1 MAQETSI
8 YPGDIGKSLGGS
20 IGSNRINPF
29 LLGKEF
35 PFPDSEKETSKTP
48 DTSPTHRILI
58 DSRIKVQWDYYR
70 HRQAY
75 ESALVSVSRH
85 YGQADQSFY
94 ESALVSLPRHI
105 WGGRQLESLKTKV
118 NEAKERI
125 LRLEEDWDDAG
136 CPAYKPETLDAAAQ
150 FLYQIDNPEAI
161 NVRIAPASEGS
172 IDLHWKTDK
181 FELLINFH
189 SDNSVSYYGDDYNG
203 NLIRGGSCPKP
214 ELISCWMKH
223 TSE

>member
-1 MAQETSI
+1 MELSPP
-8 YPGDIGKSLGGS
+8 Y
-20 IGSNRINPF
+20 F
-29 LLGKEF
+29 L
-35 PFPDSEKETSKTP
+35 
-48 DTSPTHRILI
+48 H
-58 DSRIKVQWDYYR
+58 
-70 HRQAY
+70 
-75 ESALVSVSRH
+75 SASVS
-85 YGQADQSFY
+85 SI
-94 ESALVSLPRHI
+94 VS
-105 WGGRQLESLKTKV
+105 
-118 NEAKERI
+118 EAKERI

-189 SDNSVSYYGDDYNG
+189 PDNSVSYYGDDYNG

-214 ELISCWMKH
+214 GLISCWMKH

>member
-1 MAQETSI
+1 MAQETI
-8 YPGDIGKSLGGS
+8 TYPGDIRKSLGGS

-29 LLGKEF
+29 LLGTEL
-35 PFPDSEKETSKTP
+35 PFLDSEKETPKTA

-58 DSRIKVQWDYYR
+58 DSRIEVQYDYGR
-70 HRQAY
+70 EDR
-75 ESALVSVSRH
+75 
-85 YGQADQSFY
+85 SFY
-94 ESALVSLPRHI
+94 GSALVSLPRHI
-105 WGGRQLESLKTKV
+105 WGGRQLGSLETKV

-172 IDLHWKTDK
+172 IDLHWKMDK
-181 FELLINFH
+181 FELLINFR

-214 ELISCWMKH
+214 GLISCWIKH

>member
-8 YPGDIGKSLGGS
+8 YPSDIGKSLGGS

-35 PFPDSEKETSKTP
+35 PFPDSEKETSKIP
-48 DTSPTHRILI
+48 DTSPTHKILI
-58 DSRIKVQWDYYR
+58 DSRIKVQYDYYR
-70 HRQAY
+70 HIQAY
-75 ESALVSVSRH
+75 ESALVS
-85 YGQADQSFY
+85 AC
-94 ESALVSLPRHI
+94 RHI
-105 WGGRQLESLKTKV
+105 WEGRQLGSLETKV

-136 CPAYKPETLDAAAQ
+136 CPAYKSETLDAAAQ

-189 SDNSVSYYGDDYNG
+189 PNNSVSYYGDDYNG

-214 ELISCWMKH
+214 GLISCWMKH